1 MKNLKPFFALL
12 KRTEHPISKIVA
24 LIIIISLLW
33 FIIKSNKENTEK
45 NKEKSLESASWE
57 RTRDSLINLDTLN
70 YKKLKNKY
78 DAVDIN
84 FDTTDFTY
92 EIEDRI
98 ESSKKPLLLEGRI
111 IDIINNKASESSPY
125 KGLNQNK
132 VHTIIAAYESVS
144 IYKKFN
150 IKVIVNI
157 NDTMFTKLIA
167 IINKR
172 KNRTSDNS
180 EYFYF
185 LINPKSFTTLFPIL
199 KAENGINE
207 DNVELYYDIDEV
219 VSKLEG
225 TIIDFYPPHNQRLYQ
240 NRPSAYANL

>member
-1 MKNLKPFFALL
+1 MKKNAFGIIITLVVILSLIWVIMKYPTDNIKTKKQIAEEDALEL
-12 KRTEHPISKIVA
+12 ASYKRTQ
-24 LIIIISLLW
+24 
-33 FIIKSNKENTEK
+33 
-45 NKEKSLESASWE
+45 
-57 RTRDSLINLDTLN
+57 DSLINLDTLN
-70 YKKLKNKY
+70 YQNLKSKY
-78 DAVDIN
+78 NAVEIN

-111 IDIINNKASESSPY
+111 IDIINNKGSESSDY

-132 VHTIIAAYESVS
+132 VYKIIASYESVS

-150 IKVIVNI
+150 IKVVIDI
-157 NDTMFTKLIA
+157 NETMFTKLIA
-167 IINKR
+167 VTNKR
-172 KNRTSDNS
+172 INRMSDNS

-185 LINPKSFTTLFPIL
+185 LINPKSFTKLSPIL

-219 VSKLEG
+219 VFKLEG
-225 TIIDFYPPHNQRLYQ
+225 TLVDFYTPHNQRLYQ
-240 NRPSAYANL
+240 NGPSPYANL